1 MLFLVRQAVE
11 KYDRWMHGLYLTHSQ
26 GGRRGKHQG
35 VGRTCALITLLSF
48 RDVLAVRRSGLLF
61 LHFDAIP
68 TCPPVM
74 NLMVRVGIAYMYSI
88 DCAKD
93 TTNFSS
99 SLLGAQSLCSLCVFY
114 LIYNSKPGWSQHSE
128 CSFNEDKNRSW
139 N

>member
-1 MLFLVRQAVE
+1 MRVNNSSLL
-11 KYDRWMHGLYLTHSQ
+11 Q
-26 GGRRGKHQG
+26 GGLGG
-35 VGRTCALITLLSF
+35 EEVWAT
-48 RDVLAVRRSGLLF
+48 F

-68 TCPPVM
+68 SCPPVM

-99 SLLGAQSLCSLCVFY
+99 FLLGAQSLCSLCVFY
-114 LIYNSKPGWSQHSE
+114 LIYNSNPGWSQHSE